1 MDSLD
6 EMAATATTVY
16 QANAAA
22 LVFSMAS
29 DDLVQVNAVRR
40 PPVRPSG
47 GRSAGNNSGGRG
59 SVALCKT
66 HSHYRR
72 DTFRCDRPESCP
84 MRDMLKTP
92 PSGNA
97 PAGRD

>member
-22 LVFSMAS
+22 LISSVAS
-29 DDLVQVNAVRR
+29 DDLVQVNAVPH

-47 GRSAGNNSGGRG
+47 GRSAGNNSCLLYT
-59 SVALCKT
+59 SP
-66 HSHYRR
+66 SPR
-72 DTFRCDRPESCP
+72 DS
-84 MRDMLKTP
+84 
-92 PSGNA
+92 
-97 PAGRD
+97 